1 MAHVERTSSI
11 GFGMVDKSIIRDP
24 SLPQNVKTVYT
35 LLATYAHDER
45 SAFPSKETIARESS
59 LSKRAVDAA
68 VAIGAEVG
76 LFTIVRRVR
85 KDDNGRPIL
94 SKDGKPLQTSNK
106 YLLHDFGG
114 GYIPGS
120 GPKGGDK
127 AADPLQEMQ
136 GDPVQEMHPP
146 SAGAAPEEDHLKK
159 TNLKKT
165 TFRSQPA
172 SATRDEPSA
181 DDMAWLTDDNP
192 DLVEDICEYVAN
204 EVGETHLTAGMVD
217 SMLCR
222 GKTPLHAL
230 NSALK
235 QAREEEQFREQ
246 VEAMTKVK
254 RSPVTH

>member
-127 AADPLQEMQ
+127 TADPLQEMQ

-146 SAGAAPEEDHLKK
+146 GAGAAPEEDHLKK
-159 TNLKKT
+159 TILKKT

-181 DDMAWLTDDNP
+181 EEDMDWLDDDNP
-192 DLVEDICEYVAN
+192 NLVDDICEHVEN
-204 EVGETHLTAGMVD
+204 EVGFSYRTAATVD

-222 GKTPLHAL
+222 GETPLYAL

-235 QAREEEQFREQ
+235 QAREEDEEINRIY
-246 VEAMTKVK
+246 ALTKNG
-254 RSPVTH
+254 RP